1 MIVLAL
7 AAAVAADSY
16 NHGSYGK
23 QTTDWVVRSWQFCLN
38 VRNINLTVSNFTQAP
53 AHYNADWR
61 VKDDYYYVDMGM
73 TEERYGDNTK
83 NRMDTT
89 YVGYDAKPAGW
100 QKIDRVI
107 EAHPVKVS
115 SYAQSGYA
123 APALAYAAPSYS
135 APSYGRAGY
144 KKSIY

>member
-1 MIVLAL
+1 
-7 AAAVAADSY
+7 
-16 NHGSYGK
+16 
-23 QTTDWVVRSWQFCLN
+23 
-38 VRNINLTVSNFTQAP
+38 
-53 AHYNADWR
+53 
-61 VKDDYYYVDMGM
+61 MGM

-115 SYAQSGYA
+115 SYAQSYA
-123 APALAYAAPSYS
+123 APQTYSHAAPSYGS
-135 APSYGRAGY
+135 AGY
-144 KKSIY
+144 KKATY

>member
-1 MIVLAL
+1 MT
-7 AAAVAADSY
+7 S
-16 NHGSYGK
+16 
-23 QTTDWVVRSWQFCLN
+23 
-38 VRNINLTVSNFTQAP
+38 QAP
-53 AHYNADWR
+53 AHYNAEWR

-83 NRMDTT
+83 NRMDTY

-115 SYAQSGYA
+115 SYAQASYA
-123 APALAYAAPSYS
+123 APAQTYSHAAP
-135 APSYGRAGY
+135 AYGSAGY
-144 KKSIY
+144 KKSTY